1 MNSKGMWFR
10 ILGLLLVL
18 SFITACGGGG
28 SGAGAS
34 AAPDTTGGTSAAA
47 SAAEDSAEPS
57 AEASVAEESMAASAE
72 ASTEAAS
79 AEASSAAA
87 SEAPTSGALA
97 EGSAAAS
104 GAAASGGTIKIGSK
118 NFTEQFLLAEMYALL
133 LENNGFTVERN
144 TGLASETVAQEAL
157 KAGEIDMYPEYT
169 STALLTILKLPQQTD
184 REAIYNTVKE
194 EYEKQF
200 QITWLDAAPFENN
213 QALAMTKARA
223 QELGITTYTD
233 LSTKSGELVLG
244 GPPEY
249 FEREDG
255 LKGLQGAYGGFEF
268 RDTKQ
273 LDPALRYGA
282 LEDGQIDVVVAFGT
296 DGQIGGLDLQL
307 LEDDKTYYPPYQ
319 VAPVIRQD
327 VLEANP
333 TIAEILNPLAA
344 KLDNTT
350 MSNLNWA
357 VDNPDGGREVEV
369 VAEEFLTEQGLL
381 K

>member
-1 MNSKGMWFR
+1 MKTKGMWFR

-18 SFITACGGGG
+18 SFVSACGAGDG
-28 SGAGAS
+28 GAGAS
-34 AAPDTTGGTSAAA
+34 AAPDSTGGASPAA
-47 SAAEDSAEPS
+47 SAAQELAEPS
-57 AEASVAEESMAASAE
+57 AEASMAEASAA
-72 ASTEAAS
+72 ASTEASAAAS
-79 AEASSAAA
+79 TEASSAAA
-87 SEAPTSGALA
+87 SEAASSAASA
-97 EGSAAAS
+97 EGSAAGS
-104 GAAASGGTIKIGSK
+104 AAAGGTIKLGSK
-118 NFTEQFLLAEMYALL
+118 NFTEALLLGEMYALL

-144 TGLASETVAQEAL
+144 FGLASETVAHEAL

-169 STALLTILKLPQQTD
+169 STALLTILKLPSQSD
-184 REAIYNTVKE
+184 REAIYNTVKS

-213 QALAMTKARA
+213 QALAMTKARSD
-223 QELGITTYTD
+223 ELGIKTYSD
-233 LSTKSGELVLG
+233 LATKAGELVLG

-282 LEDGQIDVVVAFGT
+282 LQDGQIDVVVAFGT
-296 DGQIGGLDLQL
+296 DGQIGGFDLQL
-307 LEDDKTYYPPYQ
+307 LEDDKSYYPPYQ

-333 TIAEILNPLAA
+333 QIAEVLNPLAPI
-344 KLDNTT
+344 LDNTT
-350 MSNLNWA
+350 MSNLNWS
-357 VDNPDGGREVEV
+357 VDNPDGGREVEEI
-369 VAEEFLTEQGLL
+369 AEEFLTQQGLL

>member
-1 MNSKGMWFR
+1 MKTKGMWFR

-18 SFITACGGGG
+18 SFITACGAGEG
-28 SGAGAS
+28 GAGAS
-34 AAPDTTGGTSAAA
+34 AAPDSTGGTSPAA
-47 SAAEDSAEPS
+47 STAEVSAEPS
-57 AEASVAEESMAASAE
+57 AEASVAEESAAASTQ
-72 ASTEAAS
+72 AST
-79 AEASSAAA
+79 AAA

-104 GAAASGGTIKIGSK
+104 GEAAAGGTIKVGSK
-118 NFTEQFLLAEMYALL
+118 NFTEALLLGEMYALL

-144 TGLASETVAQEAL
+144 FGLASETVAHEAL
-157 KAGEIDMYPEYT
+157 KAGEIDLYPEYT
-169 STALLTILKLPQQTD
+169 STALLTILKLPQQSD

-213 QALAMTKARA
+213 QALAMTKARSD
-223 QELGITTYTD
+223 ELGIKTYSD
-233 LSTKSGELVLG
+233 LAAKAGELVLG

-255 LKGLQGAYGGFEF
+255 LKGLQEAYGGFEF

-282 LEDGQIDVVVAFGT
+282 LQDGQIDVVVAFGT
-296 DGQIGGLDLQL
+296 DGQIGGFDLQL
-307 LEDDKTYYPPYQ
+307 LEDDKQFYPPYQ

-333 TIAEILNPLAA
+333 QIAEILNPLAP

-350 MSNLNWA
+350 MANLNWA

-369 VAEEFLTEQGLL
+369 VAEEFLTQQGLL
-381 K
+381 DQ